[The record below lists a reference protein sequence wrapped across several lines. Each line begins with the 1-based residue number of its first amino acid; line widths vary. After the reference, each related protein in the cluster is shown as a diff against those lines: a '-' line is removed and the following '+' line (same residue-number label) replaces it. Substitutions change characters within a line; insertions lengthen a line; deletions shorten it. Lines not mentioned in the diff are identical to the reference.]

1 MYTDAL
7 TGIANRHAYYND
19 SLAFTEGKYQDNLIL
34 VAMDVNGLKTVNDSM
49 GHAAGD
55 ELIKNAA
62 EIMVD
67 AYSKYGKIYRTGGDE
82 FVALLFC
89 DDKDATMI
97 EDIMNTTIKYTNEKN
112 GRNISIAVGV
122 VVWKENKDK
131 QYFELEKL
139 ADSIMYQNKS
149 RYYRENGL
157 DRRKR

>member
-7 TGIANRHAYYND
+7 TGIANRRAYYDD
-19 SLAFTEGKYQDNLIL
+19 SREFTEGKYQDDLVL
-34 VAMDVNGLKTVNDSM
+34 VAMDVNGLKAVNDSI

-82 FVALLFC
+82 FVALLYC
-89 DDKDATMI
+89 NDKDAGMI
-97 EDIMNTTIKYTNEKN
+97 EDIINTTIKYTNEKN
-112 GRNISIAVGV
+112 GRKVSIAVGV
-122 VVWKENKDK
+122 AVWKENKDK

-149 RYYRENGL
+149 KYYRESGL
-157 DRRKR
+157 DRRKV